1 MNNCDR
7 KKYSEDDGKR
17 NADEFQQGFDAS
29 LWYPVF
35 HVPHDGNE
43 FPEELLQSICIP
55 MENFKACHEKMRD
68 KDVSILIP
76 PSYQRNNRVYAFS
89 VSRLLCDVERFIG
102 PEEVM
107 EQYGMGFCYEKAFDG
122 TVIKRVTEELR
133 RKTRKYYEDHHSR
146 INRLCE
152 QHRRIL
158 FIDMHSYSKEIIP
171 ADFLRAEQTL
181 PDLCIG
187 VDKSIT
193 PPRLVRAA
201 VHSFQEAGLS
211 VAINY
216 PYSGCYVPESIMNGK
231 AACDFA
237 GIMLEF
243 QRNAYM
249 NEKNERIRENVE
261 RIRNAI
267 QNILHTVIGD
277 GSLCTAKP
285 LKR

>member
-1 MNNCDR
+1 
-7 KKYSEDDGKR
+7 
-17 NADEFQQGFDAS
+17 
-29 LWYPVF
+29 LWY
-35 HVPHDGNE
+35 
-43 FPEELLQSICIP
+43 S
-55 MENFKACHEKMRD
+55 
-68 KDVSILIP
+68 
-76 PSYQRNNRVYAFS
+76 
-89 VSRLLCDVERFIG
+89 
-102 PEEVM
+102 
-107 EQYGMGFCYEKAFDG
+107 
-122 TVIKRVTEELR
+122 T
-133 RKTRKYYEDHHSR
+133 
-146 INRLCE
+146 
-152 QHRRIL
+152 
-158 FIDMHSYSKEIIP
+158 EIIP
-171 ADFLRAEQTL
+171 ADILCAERTL
-181 PDLCIG
+181 PDVCIG
-187 VDKSIT
+187 VDKNFA

-201 VHSFQEAGLS
+201 VRSFREADLTA
-211 VAINY
+211 AINY